1 VLPEFDLQVIE
12 TGDSVK
18 VKQVFDE
25 AIVDAVRESGYEQ
38 NFFWENIKLSL
49 MFISCVFA
57 MVAQFFPI
65 PFPAS
70 RPLLG
75 ICCASYFILSVV
87 LQYIISFIDKDTV
100 MITNPVPV
108 SSRILT
114 MLPLFIFF
122 YRYLLLE
129 MNTEPGII
137 HAYSLIFRAL
147 SRAVCAYCAGAR

>member
-1 VLPEFDLQVIE
+1 LQIIE

-25 AIVDAVRESGYEQ
+25 AIVEAVKDCAYDI
-38 NFFWENIKLSL
+38 NYNWENVKLFL

-75 ICCASYFILSVV
+75 LCCASYFILSIV

-100 MITNPVPV
+100 VITLDKAV
-108 SSRILT
+108 S
-114 MLPLFIFF
+114 
-122 YRYLLLE
+122 
-129 MNTEPGII
+129 
-137 HAYSLIFRAL
+137 
-147 SRAVCAYCAGAR
+147 

>member
-1 VLPEFDLQVIE
+1 MPSFDLQVIE

-25 AIVDAVRESGYEQ
+25 AIVEAVRDAGYEQ
-38 NFFWENIKLSL
+38 NYFWENVKLSL

-75 ICCASYFILSVV
+75 LCCASYFILSVV

-100 MITNPVPV
+100 LITSDRMV
-108 SSRILT
+108 SHCTILQLNLNSAIVT
-114 MLPLFIFF
+114 QTI
-122 YRYLLLE
+122 
-129 MNTEPGII
+129 
-137 HAYSLIFRAL
+137 
-147 SRAVCAYCAGAR
+147 